1 LNRHISHIITT
12 GVLLIL
18 LTLPVAAHAKGVVLN
33 FSDVDISTMVK
44 FISDLTGKNF
54 VMDDRVKGKIS
65 VFSPA
70 KLSTDEAF
78 NVFTSVLELK
88 GFTIVQA
95 GRVYKIVP
103 IAAAKQQGMRIL
115 GTQERG
121 PVNEAYVARVI
132 PLDSISSQEAVT
144 FLQPIVSKDGY
155 ISAFGPTNMLLMVD
169 SYLNIEKVLG
179 ILQLIDTKKHRAEG
193 ELLFLKNA
201 SAENAANVAREW
213 LGSKEKAQQR
223 TPGQSISAGGGGIII
238 PDTRLNALIVFGS
251 DKEKEDVKKLIALI
265 DVVPPTSSSKVNV
278 YYLEYADATDMAKV
292 LDGVIKGYVAL
303 PSAPGAPPQQTPFE
317 GGKITINPDKATNSL
332 VIMASTTDYQNL
344 LQVIQKLDK
353 RRRQVFVEAT
363 IAEVSLT
370 KLKELG
376 IQWSFFGGVSNGT
389 IAGAGFYDTF
399 NSLSS
404 FTQLLGSLVTAGLV
418 SKEAQLGSSANFAA
432 ILKLLDSTGTV
443 NVLSTP
449 NILTSDNKEAEIF
462 VGENIPLIGQTNLS
476 STGLSQQSIT
486 RQDTGIILRITPQI
500 SEGDYVKL
508 DIYQEISAVKPISDP
523 KASDI
528 TTTKRSAKT
537 AIVVK
542 NAETVVIGG
551 LISERVTEQIS
562 KVPLLGDIP
571 LIGWAFKSK
580 STQREKTNLLIILQ
594 PHIIKS
600 VEDLADVSAKQSA
613 RFDEKSGQSKLESP
627 EEETKKPQ

>member
-1 LNRHISHIITT
+1 
-12 GVLLIL
+12 
-18 LTLPVAAHAKGVVLN
+18 
-33 FSDVDISTMVK
+33 
-44 FISDLTGKNF
+44 
-54 VMDDRVKGKIS
+54 
-65 VFSPA
+65 
-70 KLSTDEAF
+70 
-78 NVFTSVLELK
+78 
-88 GFTIVQA
+88 
-95 GRVYKIVP
+95 
-103 IAAAKQQGMRIL
+103 
-115 GTQERG
+115 
-121 PVNEAYVARVI
+121 
-132 PLDSISSQEAVT
+132 QEAVT
-144 FLQPIVSKDGY
+144 FLQPVVSKDGY

-179 ILQLIDTKKHRAEG
+179 ILQLIDTKQRREGG

-201 SAENAANVAREW
+201 SAESAASVAREW
-213 LGSKEKAQQR
+213 LGSKEKTPTQR
-223 TPGQSISAGGGGIII
+223 SPGQSVSAGAGGIII

-292 LDGVIKGYVAL
+292 LDGVIKGWVAL
-303 PSAPGAPPQQTPFE
+303 SAAPGAAPPPSQQAAFE
-317 GGKITINPDKATNSL
+317 GGKITITPDKATNSL

-376 IQWSFFGGVSNGT
+376 IQWSFFGGASNGN

-404 FTQLLGSLVTAGLV
+404 FTQLLSSLVTAGV
-418 SKEAQLGSSANFAA
+418 VRQEALLGSSANFAA

-523 KASDI
+523 KATDI

-537 AIVVK
+537 AVVVK

-551 LISERVTEQIS
+551 LISERVTEQIT

-571 LIGWAFKSK
+571 LLGWAFKST

-600 VEDLADVSAKQSA
+600 VEDLAEITTKQSA
-613 RFDEKSGQSKLESP
+613 RFEEKSGQSKLESP